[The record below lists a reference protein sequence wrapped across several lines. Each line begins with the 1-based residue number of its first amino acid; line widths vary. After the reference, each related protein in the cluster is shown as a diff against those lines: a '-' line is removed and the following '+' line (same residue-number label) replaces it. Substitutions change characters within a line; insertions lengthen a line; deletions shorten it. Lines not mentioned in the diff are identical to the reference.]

1 MRSNNTFGRIPVDQ
15 TVDET
20 VNKGT
25 QIAGETRG
33 FSLKSSTVQRYYM
46 TAEFRNLILRNLRT
60 MAGYA
65 QGNNDHV
72 DLQQSRIA

>member
-25 QIAGETRG
+25 QTAGETRG
-33 FSLKSSTVQRYYM
+33 FSLKSSAVQRYYM